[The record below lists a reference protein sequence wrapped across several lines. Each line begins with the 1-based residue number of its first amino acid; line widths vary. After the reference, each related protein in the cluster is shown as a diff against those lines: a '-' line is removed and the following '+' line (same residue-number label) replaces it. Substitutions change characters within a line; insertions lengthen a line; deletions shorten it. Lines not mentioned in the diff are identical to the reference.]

1 MKTHFLKS
9 FLKEKSLNVFL
20 IFHFWS
26 MIFFFFTNAWPHT
39 SEDIT
44 CSFINY
50 LGITLFI
57 HGFFSFCFQKQIHV
71 FICSFITMKHVGVSL
86 VFQKRYDIISWRP
99 LICLFVMK
107 SMKKLKKTVVFANLI
122 KHYFHDVAEWDPP
135 F

>member
-26 MIFFFFTNAWPHT
+26 MIFFLQMPDHIHLKTLP
-39 SEDIT
+39 

-50 LGITLFI
+50 LGISLFI

-107 SMKKLKKTVVFANLI
+107 SMKKVNKTVVFANLI